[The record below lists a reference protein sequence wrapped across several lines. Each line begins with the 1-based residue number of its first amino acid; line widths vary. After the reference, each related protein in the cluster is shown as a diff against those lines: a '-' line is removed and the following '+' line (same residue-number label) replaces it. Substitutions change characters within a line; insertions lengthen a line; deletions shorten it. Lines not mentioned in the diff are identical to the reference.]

1 MKNDLTHLTKSLLT
15 KSLAIALPA
24 LVLSACASTPEPVEV
39 IEVTPEPIQQGCYPI
54 ASLEKVVIPE
64 ETRTVYGSTI
74 IESPSEYVTDPQT
87 GETVEIKK
95 PPVEEVQEYTVV
107 TKEAEIIYQTPE
119 GEVVTDICELYED
132 TEGTVEPA
140 PEG

>member
-1 MKNDLTHLTKSLLT
+1 MKNDFTRMTKT
-15 KSLAIALPA
+15 IAVVLPA
-24 LVLSACASTPEPVEV
+24 FVFTACATVEPEPEIV
-39 IEVTPEPIQQGCYPI
+39 EVTPDPIQQGCYPI

-87 GETVEIKK
+87 GETIEIKK

-107 TKEAEIIYQTPE
+107 TKEAEIVYQTPE

-132 TEGTVEPA
+132 EETVEPA

>member
-1 MKNDLTHLTKSLLT
+1 MKNDFTHMTKT
-15 KSLAIALPA
+15 IAVVLPA
-24 LVLSACASTPEPVEV
+24 LVLSACATVEPEPEIV
-39 IEVTPEPIQQGCYPI
+39 EVTPDPIQQGCYPI
-54 ASLEKVVIPE
+54 ASLEKVIIPE

-107 TKEAEIIYQTPE
+107 TKEAEIVYQTPE

-132 TEGTVEPA
+132 EETVAPV